1 MSTSKD
7 ASKISKGVL
16 IVMFLKIVLLICFTE
31 VRVYGHPMFIT
42 WDDAQ
47 VFIYDKPKF
56 HKMTAES
63 KQVKNLRKTFPL
75 NYVYKIKI
83 NNVFVV
89 TFLERKIR

>member
-16 IVMFLKIVLLICFTE
+16 IVMFLIIVLLTCFTE

-47 VFIYDKPKF
+47 VFIYDKPTF
-56 HKMTAES
+56 DKMTANS
-63 KQVKNLRKTFPL
+63 HWPK
-75 NYVYKIKI
+75 Y
-83 NNVFVV
+83 
-89 TFLERKIR
+89 

>member
-7 ASKISKGVL
+7 SSKISKGVL
-16 IVMFLKIVLLICFTE
+16 IVMLLIIVLLICFTE

-56 HKMTAES
+56 DKMTAQWDWNSET
-63 KQVKNLRKTFPL
+63 KDFR
-75 NYVYKIKI
+75 
-83 NNVFVV
+83 
-89 TFLERKIR
+89 

>member
-7 ASKISKGVL
+7 TSNISKGVL
-16 IVMFLKIVLLICFTE
+16 IVMFLIIVLLICFTE

-56 HKMTAES
+56 DKMTAQWDWNSET
-63 KQVKNLRKTFPL
+63 KDFR
-75 NYVYKIKI
+75 
-83 NNVFVV
+83 
-89 TFLERKIR
+89 

>member
-16 IVMFLKIVLLICFTE
+16 IAMLLIIALLICFTE

-56 HKMTAES
+56 DKMTTES
-63 KQVKNLRKTFPL
+63 KQV
-75 NYVYKIKI
+75 
-83 NNVFVV
+83 
-89 TFLERKIR
+89 

>member
-1 MSTSKD
+1 
-7 ASKISKGVL
+7 
-16 IVMFLKIVLLICFTE
+16 MFLIIVLLICFTE